1 MIIPL
6 IIHKVMLTVVIIIVF
21 VLYIEEIIK
30 EWKIMAIENYN
41 DSRYITGIE
50 LGKDLKTELEEIK
63 AEIEAEIEKEF
74 YLPDIVAEQNIRAG
88 YLGALAIIDK
98 HINQA
103 DCNNDCEHCEWTEC
117 PKDIRR

>member
-1 MIIPL
+1 MKL
-6 IIHKVMLTVVIIIVF
+6 IIDIPEEI
-21 VLYIEEIIK
+21 YIEKK
-30 EWKIMAIENYN
+30 EDYIGDTLDRAIA
-41 DSRYITGIE
+41 DGTP
-50 LGKDLKTELEEIK
+50 LQAELEEIK

-88 YLGALAIIDK
+88 YLGALAIVDK

-117 PKDIRR
+117 PKD

>member
-1 MIIPL
+1 MKL
-6 IIHKVMLTVVIIIVF
+6 IIEFPESEWDYIKNDDDAGLHLLTR
-21 VLYIEEIIK
+21 
-30 EWKIMAIENYN
+30 AIAQG
-41 DSRYITGIE
+41 TP
-50 LGKDLKTELEEIK
+50 LQAELEEIK

-88 YLGALAIIDK
+88 YLGALAIVDK

-117 PKDIRR
+117 PKD